1 MQRPGRKK
9 PLKQSE
15 SVPETE
21 EVTRGGGG
29 PAWLSGQVD
38 SISVAL
44 NVRGTITKSSQ
55 VEPHWRAHT
64 HTDAR
69 THSQRRQG
77 GMGAEAE
84 CSWCHC
90 YQWRN
95 NWIIKV
101 DGGAGASMHVQLDA
115 HDQEVSMR
123 PAQFNGTGSGS

>member
-9 PLKQSE
+9 PLKQRE

-64 HTDAR
+64 HTDAHAHARTR
-69 THSQRRQG
+69 THRG
-77 GMGAEAE
+77 GREGWGPRSSA
-84 CSWCHC
+84 
-90 YQWRN
+90 
-95 NWIIKV
+95 
-101 DGGAGASMHVQLDA
+101 AGATVISG
-115 HDQEVSMR
+115 EI
-123 PAQFNGTGSGS
+123 TGSLKWMEEQVHPCMFNLMPTTRK